1 MAYYRD
7 ELSGG
12 LRVSFENPT
21 EFQQL
26 VMDDT
31 NALLALG
38 GAYERNNHINYTG
51 IAYPE
56 LLNLIMKEQRWREIE
71 KLTFDAVLKYA
82 DKNNQENWNF
92 FDNDVALGGLRLM
105 EAAYIDP
112 VIKEKKL
119 EYIHLNDVRRLI
131 KVMEQ
136 VKELTII
143 NTEKTFN
150 LK

>member
-1 MAYYRD
+1 MGYYRD
-7 ELSGG
+7 VFSGG

-31 NALLALG
+31 NALLTIG
-38 GAYERNNHINYTG
+38 GQYERDNRINYTG
-51 IAYPE
+51 KAYPA
-56 LLNLIMKEQRWREIE
+56 LIKLIANEQRWREVE
-71 KLTFDAVLKYA
+71 KLTLNAVLKYA

-92 FDNDVALGGLRLM
+92 FDNDVALGALHLM
-105 EAAYIDP
+105 EVAYTDP
-112 VIKEKKL
+112 VIKEQEL
-119 EYIHLNDVRRLI
+119 EYIHLNEVRRLI